1 MAKNNGIPTPKGKS
15 YEKPTATSSSILKRL
30 WKYLMRHRML
40 IAFAVLLSIAAN
52 LLALIGPKLSGY
64 ALDAINPGAGKVD
77 FPTILY
83 YASLMIVFYFLSSIL
98 NYFLR
103 ALMIRISRNVV
114 TNMRQDVYDHMMSL
128 PVSFFDRI
136 GTGQLLSVLSYDIDT
151 INSSLSNDLVQI
163 LASLITVIG
172 SFLMMMTISPPL
184 VLIFVFTIPISIIIT
199 KSRSVKARKLYR
211 DRSANLGELN
221 SFSEEMMGGLKT
233 IKAYH
238 TQDVFCERFDQA
250 NVDAC
255 QANYAA
261 DAFSAATGPIINFI
275 NNLSLAL
282 ISIFGAILYMNGSV
296 SLGDV
301 SSFVLYSRK
310 FSGPINEFSNIISE
324 LQSALAAAER
334 VFRLLDEPSEPAD
347 DASAIQFPKEKVI
360 GQVDIKDVSFGYIEN
375 QTVLSGFNLS
385 VKSGQTVA
393 IVGPT
398 GTGKT
403 TLINLL
409 MRFYDINEGQIL
421 IDGQDIRTYIRG
433 DLRKAFAMVLQD
445 TWLFSGTIYDNIAYG
460 NENVTRDQVIAVAK
474 AAKINRFI
482 QSLPQG
488 YETLLDDCGTNISKG
503 QKQLL
508 TIARAMLLDAPMLIL
523 DEATSNVDT
532 QTERSI
538 QAAMLRLM
546 QGRTCFVI
554 AHRLSTIR
562 DADLIAVMQ
571 NGRIVESGTHSEL
584 MKSEGVYFE
593 LYKAQF
599 DRVDQLAY
607 A

>member
-1 MAKNNGIPTPKGKS
+1 MAKKAGAVKS
-15 YEKPTATSSSILKRL
+15 YERPTANSSSILKRL
-30 WKYLMRHRML
+30 WKYLIRYRTL
-40 IAFAVLLSIAAN
+40 IILAIALSVSAN
-52 LLALIGPKLSGY
+52 LLALVGPKLSGY
-64 ALDAINPGAGKVD
+64 ALDAIKLGSGQVD
-77 FPTILY
+77 FPTVFH
-83 YASLMIVFYFLSSIL
+83 YAFLMIIFYLLSAIL
-98 NYFLR
+98 NYLLR
-103 ALMIRISRNVV
+103 VLMIRISRNVV
-114 TNMRQDVYDHMMSL
+114 TNMRQDLYDHLMNL
-128 PVSFFDRI
+128 PVRFFDRV

-151 INSSLSNDLVQI
+151 INASLSNDLVQM

-172 SFLMMMTISPPL
+172 SFWMMLTIAPPL
-184 VLIFVFTIPISIIIT
+184 VLIFVVTIPISIFFT
-199 KSRSVKARKLYR
+199 KSRSSKARTLYR
-211 DRSANLGELN
+211 KRSAKLGELN
-221 SFSEEMMGGLKT
+221 GFSEEMLGGLKAF
-233 IKAYH
+233 KAYN
-238 TQDVFCERFDQA
+238 TQDVFIQRYMQSNDAACE
-250 NVDAC
+250 
-255 QANYAA
+255 ANYNA
-261 DAFSAATGPIINFI
+261 DHFSAATGPIVNLI

-282 ISIFGAILYMNGSV
+282 ISIFGAILYMNGGV

-310 FSGPINEFSNIISE
+310 FSGPINEFSSIISE

-334 VFRLLDEPSEPAD
+334 VFKLLDEPTEPAD
-347 DASAIQFPKEKVI
+347 IATAIPLPKENVN
-360 GQVDIKDVSFGYIEN
+360 GRVDIQDITFGYNEA
-375 QTVLSGFNLS
+375 QTVLRDFSLR
-385 VKSGQTVA
+385 VKPGQTVA

-421 IDGQDIRTYIRG
+421 LDGHDIKGLMRS

-460 NENVTRDQVIAVAK
+460 NESITREQVIAAAK
-474 AAKINRFI
+474 AAKIHRFI
-482 QSLPQG
+482 VSLPSG
-488 YETLLDDCGTNISKG
+488 YDTLLEDCGTNISKG

-571 NGRIVESGTHSEL
+571 NGRIVESGTHDEL
-584 MKSEGVYFE
+584 MQANGYYAK

-599 DRVDQLAY
+599 DRVDQLVIA
-607 A
+607 